1 MIEKYFT
8 EDVPSVIPDFE
19 ERPEQIAMSKAVHK
33 AMSRGENLLIEAGT
47 GVGKTLAYLIPAAE
61 HAIKNDTRVIVTTY
75 SRTLQAQIIKKDLP
89 VIKQIFP
96 ELKFEAA
103 YGMSNYMCRR
113 RAFML
118 QDKSPLFQE
127 AGSAGNIIDFL
138 NNAQGLRENSPF
150 HISEEIWSSINRDR
164 NQCGEESCEHFRK
177 CHYWT
182 MRRRLSKCHIVV
194 VNHHLFFSDIVFGA
208 KILPEASCVI
218 FDEAH
223 RLEEVMREMISRS
236 FSTFSFSALLA
247 EAADFIYGA
256 GRGAR
261 KKEKN
266 TNTALVKRAVDDFIR
281 ALLSEKELQLD
292 KKNTA
297 LVDKDVSSHIDL
309 HKHLAELL
317 FVLKEKAEEAQS
329 SDERKYADYLFGSL
343 ESSALTVKDWIN
355 RDNKKCF
362 YWLEQ
367 EPDSNVNLWIT
378 PYSLNEDFE
387 EKISNAYD
395 SVIMTSATLA
405 AGDDF
410 SYIVNQFGVH
420 SANMGVLK
428 SPFDYK
434 KQSILYLEKELPLPS
449 EKEFTPA
456 LINRLQE
463 VIEITGGATLILFTS
478 IDLMKKSYEALKPKF
493 RGIKFLMQGQFNA
506 VKLIEKFREG
516 PAVLFATSSFW
527 QGVDIKGD
535 ALKCVVITKLPFE
548 VPEHPLQ
555 KAIYRHVKEQGGNDF
570 ADIALPRAVFMLK
583 QGFGRLIRG
592 KDDRGAVIILDTRIT
607 KKTYGR
613 SFIKSLPDAEITGD
627 MDNVIRFFNK

>member
-19 ERPEQIAMSKAVHK
+19 ERPEQIAMAKAVHK
-33 AMSRGENLLIEAGT
+33 AISRGENLLIEAGT
-47 GVGKTLAYLIPAAE
+47 GVGKTLGYLIPAAE
-61 HAIKNDTRVIVTTY
+61 HAIKNDTRVIITTY
-75 SRTLQAQIIKKDLP
+75 SKTLQSQIIKKDLP
-89 VIKQIFP
+89 VVQKIFP
-96 ELKFEAA
+96 ELRFEAA

-113 RAFML
+113 RAFAL
-118 QDKSPLFQE
+118 QDKSTLFQD
-127 AGSAGNIIDFL
+127 AGGAGNIIDFL

-150 HISEEIWSSINRDR
+150 HIPEEVWSSINRDK
-164 NQCGEESCEHFRK
+164 NQCAEESCEHFRK

-182 MRRRLSKCHIVV
+182 MRRRLNKCHIVV

-208 KILPEASCVI
+208 KILPEASCVV

-223 RLEEVMREMISRS
+223 KLEEVMREMISRCFSS
-236 FSTFSFSALLA
+236 FGFASLLA
-247 EAADFIYGA
+247 EAADFVYGA
-256 GRGAR
+256 GKSR
-261 KKEKN
+261 KKDKN
-266 TNTALVKRAVDDFIR
+266 SSTAAVKKSVDEFMR
-281 ALLSEKELQLD
+281 LLLSEKELQLD
-292 KKNTA
+292 RKNTA
-297 LVDKDVSSHIDL
+297 LIDRQVSSFIDL
-309 HKHLAELL
+309 QKELGDL
-317 FVLKEKAEEAQS
+317 MHVLKGKAAEADT
-329 SDERKYADYLFGSL
+329 SDERKYAEYLFGSL
-343 ESSALTVKDWIN
+343 EGFAITVKDWLN
-355 RDNKKCF
+355 RNNPKYF

-378 PYSLNEDFE
+378 PYRLDEDFE
-387 EKISNAYD
+387 EKIASSYE

-405 AGDDF
+405 AGEDF
-410 SYIVNQFGVH
+410 SYITKQFGVH
-420 SANMGVLK
+420 SANQGILK

-456 LINRLQE
+456 LIGRLQE

-478 IDLMKKSYEALKPKF
+478 IDLMKKSYEALKSKF

-592 KDDRGAVIILDTRIT
+592 KEDRGAVIILDTRIT
-607 KKTYGR
+607 KKTYGK
-613 SFIKSLPDAEITGD
+613 SFIKSLPDADITSD